1 MFVFCTTYK
10 NLGAGFGYLCKS
22 MSKQLSSNLSVCE
35 VERKFEVPND
45 YHERLEAQGFKL
57 IKTHNSILDVYYDI
71 SDTNKYRGKLRE
83 II

>member
-1 MFVFCTTYK
+1 
-10 NLGAGFGYLCKS
+10 
-22 MSKQLSSNLSVCE
+22 MSNQLSSKLSVCE

-71 SDTNKYRGKLRE
+71 LDTDKYRGKLRE

>member
-1 MFVFCTTYK
+1 
-10 NLGAGFGYLCKS
+10 
-22 MSKQLSSNLSVCE
+22 MSNQLPSNLPVCE

-57 IKTHNSILDVYYDI
+57 IKTHNSMLDVYYDML
-71 SDTNKYRGKLRE
+71 DPDKHTGKLCQ

>member
-1 MFVFCTTYK
+1 MFTLRITYK
-10 NLGAGFGYLCKS
+10 NLGARLSYSCKN
-22 MSKQLSSNLSVCE
+22 MSKQLSPNLPVCE

-71 SDTNKYRGKLRE
+71 LDTDKHRGKPRE